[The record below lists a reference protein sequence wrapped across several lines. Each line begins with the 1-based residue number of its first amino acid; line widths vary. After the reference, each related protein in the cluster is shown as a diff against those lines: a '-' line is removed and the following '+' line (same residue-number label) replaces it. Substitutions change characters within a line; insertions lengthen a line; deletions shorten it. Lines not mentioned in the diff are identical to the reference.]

1 MATESSR
8 RGGFGTDADVP
19 EGATA
24 DNEVLLE
31 DHRDGHPMVPYKAL
45 WGVLL
50 LGWVVSYSDRTLTGP
65 VIAWMI
71 ENKSGFIGDASNP
84 ATIGG
89 LIGSMFFL
97 GYMLTQY
104 PGGRLGDRYGHREMI
119 IVSLLAAGVL
129 TVVSGLVSGLVA
141 FVAARVLTG
150 LGEGVFYSNDRT
162 LIINHTPVAK
172 RTLGLGIVIVG
183 LSIGLTVGIVCTP
196 LLIQWG
202 ESLGMGGS
210 AWRLPFFVFAAFTF
224 VVAIVAFV
232 FFRSRMGGRLR
243 LGPPFVQLLVFSLPT
258 FIVIVGLFLLA
269 ETFQWPEWL
278 TASIAS
284 LIALVYI
291 AVIVRSVKKS
301 GRGPALLNRNMWLI
315 YIAYI
320 AILWNLWFFSFW
332 SVQIVKE
339 AADSSLLA
347 AALTAAF
354 NAGAGILGF
363 PVGGWLADRAVRSGK
378 SRKTLAL
385 ICTGVYSVLV
395 LIFGYSVS
403 GGEGD
408 ALPSLGLLGLLLFS
422 SGVFFN
428 ALQPIVQGMTGDLV
442 PASERGSAFGM
453 LNLVSEIGAVLSPVV
468 SGILRDVTGSWST
481 GVYVAAGI
489 MIVSFFL
496 YLMVDEAPAHHE
508 DPIPA

>member
-1 MATESSR
+1 MATESSP
-8 RGGFGTDADVP
+8 RGGSRTDAAVP

-24 DNEVLLE
+24 DNEVLL
-31 DHRDGHPMVPYKAL
+31 DAHRDGRPLVPYKAL

-65 VIAWMI
+65 VVAWMI
-71 ENKSGFIGDASNP
+71 QNRAGFIGDAANP

-104 PGGRLGDRYGHREMI
+104 PGGRLGDRFGHREMI
-119 IVSLLAAGVL
+119 IVSLLAAMVL
-129 TVVSGLVSGLVA
+129 TVVSGLMSGLVA

-162 LIINHTPVAK
+162 LIINHTPVEK

-183 LSIGLTVGIVCTP
+183 LSVGLTVGIVCTP

-202 ESLGMGGS
+202 ESLGMGGG
-210 AWRLPFFVFAAFTF
+210 AWRMPFFVFAAFTF
-224 VVAIVAFV
+224 LVVTVVFT
-232 FFRSRMGGRLR
+232 FFRTRLGGPLR
-243 LGPPFVQLLVFSLPT
+243 LGPPFLQLLLFSLPT
-258 FIVIVGLFLLA
+258 FVVIVGLFLLA
-269 ETFQWPEWL
+269 ETFRWPEWL
-278 TASIAS
+278 TATIAT
-284 LIALVYI
+284 LIAIVYTAI
-291 AVIVRSVKKS
+291 IVRGVKKS
-301 GRGPALLNRNMWLI
+301 GRGPALLNRNIWLV
-315 YIAYI
+315 YLAYI

-339 AADSSLLA
+339 AAHSSLLA

-403 GGEGD
+403 GNGNQ
-408 ALPSLGLLGLLLFS
+408 LPSLGLLGVLLFS

-428 ALQPIVQGMTGDLV
+428 ALQPIVQGMTGDMV
-442 PASERGSAFGM
+442 PVSERGAAFGM

-468 SGILRDVTGSWST
+468 SGILRDATGSWST

-489 MIVSFFL
+489 MIISFFL
-496 YLMVDEAPAHHE
+496 YVMVKEAPAHHE

>member
-1 MATESSR
+1 MATD
-8 RGGFGTDADVP
+8 GFGR
-19 EGATA
+19 GATDSDTA
-24 DNEVLLE
+24 QKEVLL
-31 DHRDGHPMVPYKAL
+31 DARGDGRPVVPYRAL
-45 WGVLL
+45 WAVLL
-50 LGWVVSYSDRTLTGP
+50 LGWVVSYSDRTVTGP

-71 ENKSGFIGDASNP
+71 ENKAGFIGDAANP
-84 ATIGG
+84 ATVGG
-89 LIGSMFFL
+89 LVGSMFFL

-104 PGGRLGDRYGHREMI
+104 PGGRLGDRFGHREMI
-119 IVSLLAAGVL
+119 IVSLLTAAVM
-129 TVVSGLVSGLVA
+129 TVVSGLMAGLVA

-162 LIINHTPVAK
+162 LIINHTPAAK
-172 RTLGLGIVIVG
+172 RTLGLGVVIVG
-183 LSIGLTVGIVCTP
+183 LSVGLTVGIICTP
-196 LLIQWG
+196 LLIQFG
-202 ESLGMGGS
+202 ASLGMGDD
-210 AWRLPFFVFAAFTF
+210 AWRMPFFVFAGFTF
-224 VVAIVAFV
+224 VVAAILYG
-232 FFRSRMGGRLR
+232 FFRSKVGGRLR
-243 LGPPFVQLLVFSLPT
+243 LGPPFVQLLLFSAPT
-258 FIVIVGLFLLA
+258 FVVIVGLFLMA

-278 TASIAS
+278 TATIAS
-284 LIALVYI
+284 IIALIYI
-291 AVIVRSVKKS
+291 LVVVRGVKQS
-301 GRGPALLNRNMWLI
+301 GRGGVLLNRNMWLI

-363 PVGGWLADRAVRSGK
+363 PVGGWLADRAIRTGRG
-378 SRKTLAL
+378 RKPLAL
-385 ICTGVYSVLV
+385 MCTGVYCVLV
-395 LIFGYSVS
+395 LIFGWSVS

-408 ALPSLGLLGLLLFS
+408 KLPSLGLLGLLLFT

-468 SGILRDVTGSWST
+468 SGILRDRTGTWAA

-496 YLMVDEAPAHHE
+496 YLMVNEAPAHHE

>member
-1 MATESSR
+1 MTTGRYEE
-8 RGGFGTDADVP
+8 D
-19 EGATA
+19 TA
-24 DNEVLLE
+24 QNGQLLE
-31 DHRDGHPMVPYKAL
+31 THQEGRPLMPYKAL
-45 WGVLL
+45 WGILL
-50 LGWVVSYSDRTLTGP
+50 LGWVVSYADRTLTGP

-71 ENKSGFIGDASNP
+71 QNQTGFIGDASNP
-84 ATIGG
+84 ATVGG
-89 LIGSMFFL
+89 LVGSMFFL

-104 PGGRLGDRYGHREMI
+104 PGGRLGDQYGHREMI

-129 TVVSGLVSGLVA
+129 TIVSGLVTGLVA

-172 RTLGLGIVIVG
+172 RTLGLGVVIVG
-183 LSIGLTVGIVCTP
+183 LSVGLTLGIVLTP
-196 LLIQWG
+196 LLIEWG
-202 ESLGMGGS
+202 ADLGMGDG
-210 AWRLPFFVFAAFTF
+210 AWRLPFFVFAGFTF
-224 VVAIVAFV
+224 LVVIAAFS
-232 FFRSRMGGRLR
+232 FFRSKMGAMR
-243 LGPPFVQLLVFSLPT
+243 LGPPFLRLVLFSLPT
-258 FIVIVGLFLLA
+258 FVVIVALFLLA
-269 ETFQWPEWL
+269 DTLEWPEWL

-291 AVIVRSVKKS
+291 VVIVRSVKRS
-301 GRGPALLNRNMWLI
+301 GRGAALLNRNMWLI

-332 SVQIVKE
+332 SVQIVRE
-339 AADSSLLA
+339 AASSSLMA

-363 PVGGWLADRAVRSGK
+363 PVGGWLADRAIRSGRG
-378 SRKTLAL
+378 RKPLAL
-385 ICTGVYSVLV
+385 ICTAVYSVLV
-395 LIFGYSVS
+395 LVFGFSIS
-403 GGEGD
+403 GGRE
-408 ALPSLGLLGLLLFS
+408 PSLALLGLLLFS

-468 SGILRDVTGSWST
+468 SGILRDATGSWAA

-489 MIVSFFL
+489 MILSFFL
-496 YLMVDEAPAHHE
+496 YAMVREAPAHHE

>member
-1 MATESSR
+1 MTAGSDERDAVES
-8 RGGFGTDADVP
+8 D
-19 EGATA
+19 TA
-24 DNEVLLE
+24 QKEELLE
-31 DHRDGHPMVPYKAL
+31 AGRDGRSVVPYKVL

-50 LGWVVSYSDRTLTGP
+50 LGWVVSYADRTVTGP

-71 ENKSGFIGDASNP
+71 ENKAGFIGDAANP
-84 ATIGG
+84 ATVGG
-89 LIGSMFFL
+89 LVGSMFFL

-104 PGGRLGDRYGHREMI
+104 PGGRLGDRFGHREMI
-119 IVSLLAAGVL
+119 IVSLLTAAVM
-129 TVVSGLVSGLVA
+129 TVISGLTAGLVA
-141 FVAARVLTG
+141 FVAARVLT
-150 LGEGVFYSNDRT
+150 
-162 LIINHTPVAK
+162 
-172 RTLGLGIVIVG
+172 TLGLGVVIVG
-183 LSIGLTVGIVCTP
+183 LSVGLTVGIICTP
-196 LLIQWG
+196 LLIQFG
-202 ESLGMGGS
+202 ASLGMGGS
-210 AWRLPFFVFAAFTF
+210 AWRMPFFVFAACTF
-224 VVAIVAFV
+224 VVAAIMFG
-232 FFRSRMGGRLR
+232 FFRSKLGGELR
-243 LGPPFVQLLVFSLPT
+243 LGPPFVQLLLFSAPT
-258 FIVIVGLFLLA
+258 FVVIVGLFLLA

-278 TASIAS
+278 TASIAT
-284 LIALVYI
+284 
-291 AVIVRSVKKS
+291 
-301 GRGPALLNRNMWLI
+301 LI

-363 PVGGWLADRAVRSGK
+363 PVGGWLADRAIRTGRG
-378 SRKTLAL
+378 RKPLAL
-385 ICTGVYSVLV
+385 ICTAVYCVLV
-395 LIFGYSVS
+395 LIFGWSVS

-408 ALPSLGLLGLLLFS
+408 ALPSLGLLGLLLFT

-428 ALQPIVQGMTGDLV
+428 ALQPIVQGMTGDMV

-468 SGILRDVTGSWST
+468 SGILRDRTGSWAA
-481 GVYVAAGI
+481 GVYVAAAI

-496 YLMVDEAPAHHE
+496 YLMVKEAPAHHE

>member
-8 RGGFGTDADVP
+8 RDGFGTDAVVP

-24 DNEVLLE
+24 DNEVLL
-31 DHRDGHPMVPYKAL
+31 DAHRDGHPMVPYKAL

-202 ESLGMGGS
+202 EALGMGGS

-224 VVAIVAFV
+224 LVATVAFV
-232 FFRSRMGGRLR
+232 FFRSRMGGPLR
-243 LGPPFVQLLVFSLPT
+243 LGPPFVQLLIFSLPT
-258 FIVIVGLFLLA
+258 FVVIVGLFLLA

-284 LIALVYI
+284 VIALVYI
-291 AVIVRSVKKS
+291 VVIVRSVKKS

-332 SVQIVKE
+332 SVQIVRE

-442 PASERGSAFGM
+442 PASERGAAFGM

-496 YLMVDEAPAHHE
+496 YLMVNEAPAHHE